1 MGHAAAA
8 PLVVLGQALA
18 RKRAIRQQEKS
29 DLTAVVFC
37 RQNPSG
43 SWTFPGKAPMPC
55 GTLDKNVVAYCTVNS
70 KTALCKDVAK
80 LGPAPG
86 PAQAAAAASATG
98 VLPEVQPQ
106 PQHADDLERLNAI
119 YCKMHTEDEIKM
131 TSESTQAACR
141 AIQAKSATSP
151 AAQPYPQPQPQQA
164 PVTTQP
170 VQSVVV
176 PQSQPQTQPQT
187 VEVTTTPE
195 VSVAEAARRNKAA
208 KEAQKAKE
216 AEKAKENPNQ

>member
-55 GTLDKNVVAYCTVNS
+55 GTLDKNVVAY
-70 KTALCKDVAK
+70 
-80 LGPAPG
+80 
-86 PAQAAAAASATG
+86 
-98 VLPEVQPQ
+98 
-106 PQHADDLERLNAI
+106 
-119 YCKMHTEDEIKM
+119 
-131 TSESTQAACR
+131 
-141 AIQAKSATSP
+141 
-151 AAQPYPQPQPQQA
+151 PQPQPQQA

-176 PQSQPQTQPQT
+176 PQSQPQSQPQTQPQPQT